1 MTFAT
6 GFAGYP
12 STNLF
17 LALTF
22 KGRRGRGILY
32 CACIC
37 LNFLKLTGWRLYRF
51 RLARLYGTCNFRSS
65 LSPSSWL
72 QVLPAGPTGT
82 LGIPL
87 SLKPCFW
94 RKQVMLCFKSLQ
106 REIFQWTLYLDRKIS
121 STRNESV
128 RSSLCSLPLA
138 KASTITRTLHLR
150 RLPFPR
156 GSCRLSQS
164 GGLSFQASPPTSSAP
179 PDPPHPHFAPPLSPR
194 SCHCAQIPSPRLEN
208 FPVTQPMLRGRTPH
222 SLFRALKGLRPISAS
237 QQVKPRRKGGREGPR
252 AQVGPAWRRGAAGGV
267 R

>member
-32 CACIC
+32 CACIS

-72 QVLPAGPTGT
+72 QVLPAGSTVT

-87 SLKPCFW
+87 SLKPCFR
-94 RKQVMLCFKSLQ
+94 RKQVMLCFKH
-106 REIFQWTLYLDRKIS
+106 DCNVKS
-121 STRNESV
+121 SSGRFICIEKS
-128 RSSLCSLPLA
+128 
-138 KASTITRTLHLR
+138 HLR
-150 RLPFPR
+150 ETSRYGPASALCLLLRPPRSPEPSIYEGRRFPA
-156 GSCRLSQS
+156 GVVGFLKAA
-164 GGLSFQASPPTSSAP
+164 ASPSRPHLP
-179 PDPPHPHFAPPLSPR
+179 PAPPHPTHLTPTSRPHCPLAAVTAHRSRAPDWKTFPSLSPC
-194 SCHCAQIPSPRLEN
+194 SGA
-208 FPVTQPMLRGRTPH
+208 
-222 SLFRALKGLRPISAS
+222 GLLTLYSEP
-237 QQVKPRRKGGREGPR
+237 
-252 AQVGPAWRRGAAGGV
+252 
-267 R
+267 